1 MNVWR
6 VVYLYLIVI
15 FYLRMLFIKINFFY
29 FCYKIFGLML
39 LLFNNFKIIILIWK
53 ILINVF

>member
-6 VVYLYLIVI
+6 EVYLYLIVI

-29 FCYKIFGLML
+29 FCYKICGLML

-53 ILINVF
+53 ILIKVF